1 MLEQS
6 RFKKAVQTR
15 HTVLHV
21 CNPTLEKL
29 GEWIIH
35 EFEAILG
42 YTKFRS
48 IWSIQANHVSKQ
60 INKNVQYD
68 TLLGLDVSLI
78 LFFKNNHSKLIERQ

>member
-15 HTVLHV
+15 HIVLHV
-21 CNPTLEKL
+21 CNPALEKL

-42 YTKFRS
+42 YTKFQVNMVYTGKS
-48 IWSIQANHVSKQ
+48 CLKANKQ
-60 INKNVQYD
+60 KCAV
-68 TLLGLDVSLI
+68 
-78 LFFKNNHSKLIERQ
+78 